1 MTCFRFDIRRRL
13 ALYVDGAVTAA
24 QSRSIESHLLDCVSC
39 RAAVV
44 GLRETKVLLR
54 SLPSL
59 DAPDLAMSTLPL
71 HERSAP
77 EPAKPARPK
86 THLLAHLAADIAAV
100 AMLFAAFAFVYTH
113 AAKAH
118 ARFNWST
125 FRFVPLRQIPRT
137 GEPHVVT
144 EGIVIDQNEEPDE
157 RGVRRFKLAD
167 PSHRQ
172 AFVICE
178 VLNGAGVRIPPTG
191 TRARVYGVTRFDS
204 RPEHQWY
211 EIHPVLKLEI
221 IE

>member
-1 MTCFRFDIRRRL
+1 MRCFRIDIRRRL
-13 ALYVDGAVTAA
+13 ALYVDGAASAA

-44 GLRETKVLLR
+44 GLRETRVLLR
-54 SLPSL
+54 SLPTL
-59 DAPDLAMSTLPL
+59 EAPDLAISTLR
-71 HERSAP
+71 ERTVP
-77 EPAKPARPK
+77 EPAQPVPARPK
-86 THLLAHLAADIAAV
+86 VHLLAHLAADLAAV

-144 EGIVIDQNEEPDE
+144 EGIVLDQNEEPDE

-172 AFVICE
+172 AFVVCE
-178 VLNGAGVRIPPTG
+178 VLNGAGVRIPRTG
-191 TRARVYGVTRFDS
+191 TRVRVYGVTRYDS
-204 RPEHQWY
+204 RPEHQWF
-211 EIHPVLKLEI
+211 EIHPVLKLDVLE
-221 IE
+221 